1 MNTAEE
7 IENIMKAI
15 LPSFYSSLKLKSLP
29 ENYDTTQQN
38 SVWIFRNFTNV
49 FIRGLYMNVTFMT
62 AEKWVVQDPIL
73 YELLSLSQN
82 SDYEVLPF
90 SGICLPSN

>member
-1 MNTAEE
+1 MEALHNLNFVSYGEQANRIGRGVFQLFKMNTAEE

-38 SVWIFRNFTNV
+38 SVWIFRNFTNTDTGKWKH
-49 FIRGLYMNVTFMT
+49 FI
-62 AEKWVVQDPIL
+62 I
-73 YELLSLSQN
+73 
-82 SDYEVLPF
+82 
-90 SGICLPSN
+90 